1 MAAPGGPLRGIG
13 RALQLAGLTLPL
25 VAIFLQL
32 MGALTLG
39 QMLTAA
45 IVSLLAFYL
54 GRMIEGYA

>member
-1 MAAPGGPLRGIG
+1 MAASGGPLRGIG